1 MKKISRVTILAGV
14 ALALAIPGPQDVA
27 QANDR
32 NRSIRADLRGIEE
45 PPSVSSTGS
54 GEFRAKISRDE
65 TSFEYELT
73 FEDLEGDVT
82 QSHIHVAQKGVNGG
96 ISIWLCGTGAPGT
109 TLAGPAG
116 TPLCGGPREGT
127 VSRTVTAADV
137 IGPTGQGIAAGEFAE
152 VLSAIRQ
159 GVAYAN
165 VHSTRNPGGEIRGQI
180 RERDG
185 DDHDDHDHDH

>member
-1 MKKISRVTILAGV
+1 MKKISRAMLLAGV
-14 ALALAIPGPQDVA
+14 ALALAIPGPQNVA

-65 TSFEYELT
+65 SSFEYTLT

-82 QSHIHVAQKGVNGG
+82 QSHIHIAQKGVNGG
-96 ISIWLCGTGAPGT
+96 ISIWLCGTATNP
-109 TLAGPAG
+109 GPAD
-116 TPLCGGPREGT
+116 TPSCGGPRSGT
-127 VSRTVTAADV
+127 VTRTVTAAEV
-137 IGPTGQGIAAGEFAE
+137 IGPLGQGIAPGEFAE
-152 VLSAIRQ
+152 VLRAIRQ

-165 VHSTRNPGGEIRGQI
+165 VHSTRNTGGEIRGQI
-180 RERDG
+180 RDRDG
-185 DDHDDHDHDH
+185 DDDDHDHDH

>member
-1 MKKISRVTILAGV
+1 MTKISRVSLLAGI

-45 PPSVSSTGS
+45 PPAVSSTGS
-54 GEFRAKISRDE
+54 GEFRARISRDE

-82 QSHIHVAQKGVNGG
+82 QSHIHIAQKGVNGG

-109 TLAGPAG
+109 PLAGPPG

-152 VLSAIRQ
+152 VLAAFRQ

-180 RERDG
+180 RDRE